1 MKKTLTLALICFALS
16 ANSQQVKK
24 DSVLLT
30 DSTPLITVKDYQ
42 IFLDRIVMDL
52 PARVADPIRKYWQDA
67 ISQKIRQWNLK
78 ATRQK

>member
-1 MKKTLTLALICFALS
+1 MKKILTLALISFALS

-24 DSVLLT
+24 DSVLT